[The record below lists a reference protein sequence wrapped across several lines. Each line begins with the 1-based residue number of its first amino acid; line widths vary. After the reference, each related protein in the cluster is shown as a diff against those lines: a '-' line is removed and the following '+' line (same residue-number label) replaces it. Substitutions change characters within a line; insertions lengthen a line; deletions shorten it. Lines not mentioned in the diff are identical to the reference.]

1 MVTLARPRST
11 AQGLW
16 VMRRDTAGEKTQTQH
31 RLIRRCRRK
40 VRRPPAV
47 QAHSRKSPS
56 TSKASQE
63 GQAAP
68 GRGAYGR
75 EEGWATA
82 PGPQPVGPS
91 HTYSEFG
98 PLTLFGEYEALCG
111 ANCFLAEVRART
123 ACRFWVL
130 AREDYFSWFFSGRD
144 TTLSRVREV
153 VRSLWEQARRERGY
167 LSLDSDSRLLSFL
180 VSWYE
185 ANAGGGTACIPMTRP
200 AIGDETGVCSR
211 TVNRGVRALRERG
224 FLDIQS
230 GKIQLSHPQ
239 YLRLR
244 AELERR
250 LADGRAIH

>member
-1 MVTLARPRST
+1 MTIRELLAEESPTLRRRLASLFS
-11 AQGLW
+11 GLP
-16 VMRRDTAGEKTQTQH
+16 DETPASPLSCAAGEVV
-31 RLIRRCRRK
+31 
-40 VRRPPAV
+40 VR
-47 QAHSRKSPS
+47 QD
-56 TSKASQE
+56 
-63 GQAAP
+63 
-68 GRGAYGR
+68 
-75 EEGWATA
+75 
-82 PGPQPVGPS
+82 GPS

>member
-1 MVTLARPRST
+1 MVRQDAPCRCVYVLVEGRADAS
-11 AQGLW
+11 GL
-16 VMRRDTAGEKTQTQH
+16 Q
-31 RLIRRCRRK
+31 
-40 VRRPPAV
+40 
-47 QAHSRKSPS
+47 
-56 TSKASQE
+56 
-63 GQAAP
+63 P
-68 GRGAYGR
+68 G
-75 EEGWATA
+75 
-82 PGPQPVGPS
+82 GPS

-123 ACRFWVL
+123 ACRLLGARPGGLLLLVL
-130 AREDYFSWFFSGRD
+130 LRPG
-144 TTLSRVREV
+144 TTPLSRVREV

>member
-1 MVTLARPRST
+1 MTIRELLAEESPTLRRRLASLFS
-11 AQGLW
+11 GLP
-16 VMRRDTAGEKTQTQH
+16 DETPASPLSCAAGEVVVRQDAPC
-31 RLIRRCRRK
+31 RCVYVLVEGR
-40 VRRPPAV
+40 AD
-47 QAHSRKSPS
+47 
-56 TSKASQE
+56 ASGLQ
-63 GQAAP
+63 P
-68 GRGAYGR
+68 G
-75 EEGWATA
+75 
-82 PGPQPVGPS
+82 GPS

-153 VRSLWEQARRERGY
+153 VRSLWEQARRARGY

>member
-1 MVTLARPRST
+1 MTIRELLAEESPTLRRRLASLFS
-11 AQGLW
+11 GLP
-16 VMRRDTAGEKTQTQH
+16 DETPASPLSCAAGEVVVRQDAPC
-31 RLIRRCRRK
+31 RCVYVLVEGR
-40 VRRPPAV
+40 AD
-47 QAHSRKSPS
+47 
-56 TSKASQE
+56 ASGLQ
-63 GQAAP
+63 P
-68 GRGAYGR
+68 G
-75 EEGWATA
+75 
-82 PGPQPVGPS
+82 GPS

-211 TVNRGVRALRERG
+211 TVNRGVRPPGAGIPRHPERKNSAQPHPIPPAPRGAGAAPGRRPGHTLMEG
-224 FLDIQS
+224 FSCFIPTAPL
-230 GKIQLSHPQ
+230 PP
-239 YLRLR
+239 
-244 AELERR
+244 
-250 LADGRAIH
+250 

>member
-1 MVTLARPRST
+1 MTIRELLAEESPTLRRRLASLFS
-11 AQGLW
+11 GLP
-16 VMRRDTAGEKTQTQH
+16 DETPASPLSCAAGEVVVRQDAPC
-31 RLIRRCRRK
+31 RCVYVLVEGR
-40 VRRPPAV
+40 AD
-47 QAHSRKSPS
+47 
-56 TSKASQE
+56 ASGLQ
-63 GQAAP
+63 P
-68 GRGAYGR
+68 G
-75 EEGWATA
+75 
-82 PGPQPVGPS
+82 GPS

-185 ANAGGGTACIPMTRP
+185 ANAGGGTACIPMRLARPSVTRP
-200 AIGDETGVCSR
+200 GCAPARSTAGCAPSGSGDSSTS
-211 TVNRGVRALRERG
+211 
-224 FLDIQS
+224 
-230 GKIQLSHPQ
+230 
-239 YLRLR
+239 R
-244 AELERR
+244 AEKFSQPSPIPPAPRGAGAAPGRR
-250 LADGRAIH
+250 PGHTLMEGFSCFIPTAPLPP

>member
-1 MVTLARPRST
+1 MLFRS
-11 AQGLW
+11 
-16 VMRRDTAGEKTQTQH
+16 
-31 RLIRRCRRK
+31 
-40 VRRPPAV
+40 
-47 QAHSRKSPS
+47 SR
-56 TSKASQE
+56 T
-63 GQAAP
+63 
-68 GRGAYGR
+68 
-75 EEGWATA
+75 
-82 PGPQPVGPS
+82 
-91 HTYSEFG
+91 
-98 PLTLFGEYEALCG
+98 
-111 ANCFLAEVRART
+111 
-123 ACRFWVL
+123 
-130 AREDYFSWFFSGRD
+130 REDYFSWFFSGRD

>member
-1 MVTLARPRST
+1 MTIRELLAEESPTLRRRLASLFS
-11 AQGLW
+11 GLP
-16 VMRRDTAGEKTQTQH
+16 DETPASPLSCAAGEVVVRQDAPC
-31 RLIRRCRRK
+31 RCVYVLVEGR
-40 VRRPPAV
+40 AD
-47 QAHSRKSPS
+47 
-56 TSKASQE
+56 ASGLQ
-63 GQAAP
+63 P
-68 GRGAYGR
+68 G
-75 EEGWATA
+75 
-82 PGPQPVGPS
+82 GPS

-98 PLTLFGEYEALCG
+98 PLTLFGEYEAL
-111 ANCFLAEVRART
+111 
-123 ACRFWVL
+123 
-130 AREDYFSWFFSGRD
+130 SGRD

-230 GKIQLSHPQ
+230 GKIQLSHTQ

>member
-1 MVTLARPRST
+1 MTIRELLAEESPTLRRRLASLFS
-11 AQGLW
+11 GLP
-16 VMRRDTAGEKTQTQH
+16 DETPASPLSCAAGEVVVRQDAPC
-31 RLIRRCRRK
+31 RCVYVLVDGR
-40 VRRPPAV
+40 A
-47 QAHSRKSPS
+47 A
-56 TSKASQE
+56 ASGLQ
-63 GQAAP
+63 P
-68 GRGAYGR
+68 G
-75 EEGWATA
+75 
-82 PGPQPVGPS
+82 GPS

-111 ANCFLAEVRART
+111 AICFLAEVRART

-211 TVNRGVRALRERG
+211 TVNRGGARPPGAGIPRHPERKNSAQPHPIPPAPRGAGAAPGRRPGHTLMEG
-224 FLDIQS
+224 FSCFIPTAPL
-230 GKIQLSHPQ
+230 PP
-239 YLRLR
+239 
-244 AELERR
+244 
-250 LADGRAIH
+250 

>member
-1 MVTLARPRST
+1 MLVEGRA
-11 AQGLW
+11 
-16 VMRRDTAGEKTQTQH
+16 D
-31 RLIRRCRRK
+31 
-40 VRRPPAV
+40 
-47 QAHSRKSPS
+47 
-56 TSKASQE
+56 ASGIQ
-63 GQAAP
+63 P
-68 GRGAYGR
+68 G
-75 EEGWATA
+75 
-82 PGPQPVGPS
+82 GPS

-153 VRSLWEQARRERGY
+153 VRSLWEQARRERGD

>member
-1 MVTLARPRST
+1 MTIRELLAEESPTLRRRLASLFS
-11 AQGLW
+11 GLP
-16 VMRRDTAGEKTQTQH
+16 DETPASPLSCAAGEVVVRQDAPC
-31 RLIRRCRRK
+31 RC
-40 VRRPPAV
+40 VYV
-47 QAHSRKSPS
+47 L
-56 TSKASQE
+56 
-63 GQAAP
+63 
-68 GRGAYGR
+68 
-75 EEGWATA
+75 
-82 PGPQPVGPS
+82 V
-91 HTYSEFG
+91 
-98 PLTLFGEYEALCG
+98 EALCG